1 MRTLEWDFQHWVKGN
16 KPRICVISDPFR
28 GVWKST
34 AADTDTN
41 FLWEILH
48 ESCSEEQLN
57 CWSLALLK
65 SLMLCLLGC
74 FPAGCWNP
82 KAGRIPSLHWFWNE
96 SRWPSSDSVD
106 LWESFGRELPC
117 PRPLGTLQPVLGKEI
132 NPWMFA
138 DLFSCLYFCWFLFN
152 LSCW

>member
-48 ESCSEEQLN
+48 KSCSEEQLN

-106 LWESFGRELPC
+106 LWESFGWELPC

-138 DLFSCLYFCWFLFN
+138 DLFSCLYFCWFLLN
-152 LSCW
+152 LRCW